1 MLESLPV
8 DRRTLFLKSLN
19 HDEAQFFRDFWP
31 FWAREEQL
39 APEGNWRIWLFL
51 GGRGAGKTRA
61 GAEWIAEG
69 IREGRMRRVALLAA
83 TYADARQVMIEG
95 ESGLKRVIPGATFEP
110 SNRRAGLSVFVI
122 DESVLVV
129 YDGATWVDYAAIMV
143 LQNVPLVGV
152 NTSADAT
159 NKFAVKSSAVLFDN
173 VGNGVQ
179 AKINKAAS
187 ADSASLLYQKGY
199 SGRAEIGLTGDDDF
213 HFKVSPDGSTWY
225 GALNIVRS
233 NGNIY
238 VNTASALESTSYPTT
253 GTPQLQVKG
262 HSVFGTS
269 SSYPVRIHGDGYVGI
284 EMSPNDSGGF
294 SFNGYFNG
302 TNVVYRSSSYA
313 WRARFTSGGAYVEQY
328 AASGTAGAA
337 ITFSTGRILTNAG
350 HTLLNTSTDNG
361 VLTVGGDVMPE
372 ADNTRSVGSSSF
384 RFANG
389 FFGGYVRTGSYV
401 VSALPSAGTV
411 GAGARAFVTDATA
424 TTFASTV
431 AGGGANKVPVVSD
444 GTNWIVG

>member
-1 MLESLPV
+1 MS
-8 DRRTLFLKSLN
+8 
-19 HDEAQFFRDFWP
+19 DETP
-31 FWAREEQL
+31 
-39 APEGNWRIWLFL
+39 
-51 GGRGAGKTRA
+51 RGALP
-61 GAEWIAEG
+61 
-69 IREGRMRRVALLAA
+69 LLAA
-83 TYADARQVMIEG
+83 AQAQKHITHNEALLKLDALLCARVLDRDLTTPPASPSDGDAYLVKATATADWTGQ
-95 ESGLKRVIPGATFEP
+95 SGNIAFAVDGDWRFYEP
-110 SNRRAGLSVFVI
+110 FAGLSVFVI
-122 DESVLVV
+122 DESALVV

>member
-1 MLESLPV
+1 MS
-8 DRRTLFLKSLN
+8 
-19 HDEAQFFRDFWP
+19 DETP
-31 FWAREEQL
+31 
-39 APEGNWRIWLFL
+39 
-51 GGRGAGKTRA
+51 RGALP
-61 GAEWIAEG
+61 
-69 IREGRMRRVALLAA
+69 LLAA
-83 TYADARQVMIEG
+83 AQAQKHVTHNEALLKLDA
-95 ESGLKRVIPGATFEP
+95 LLCARVLDRDLTTPPASPSDGDAYLVKATATGDWTGQAGNIAFAVDGDWRFYEP
-110 SNRRAGLSVFVI
+110 FAGLSVFVI
-122 DESVLVV
+122 DESAHVV

-179 AKINKAAS
+179 AKINKTAS

-401 VSALPSAGTV
+401 VSALPSAATA